1 MVDDG
6 SPQRESRTAAP
17 QGPAARRTGSRP
29 EDGVGEQS
37 ERDPHLGGLG
47 TTGESPTIALPASKH
62 SHLNP
67 SRPWWMETYH
77 RSNFAYALRV
87 LEPLGLLAALAG
99 LVLAGAL
106 LYVQLKQQR
115 FIAYLRLQNIAL
127 ETSISN
133 TPLADSSA
141 TSILSPEQE
150 SPTPS
155 NRPRTG
161 VRQALERAIRLG
173 INTRGMDLRGALL
186 TRADLENANLGD
198 VILVDAILGGATL
211 TGVTLEGA
219 DLTNA
224 HLTNAHLTFANLRG
238 ATLTDANLGG
248 ATLTGANL
256 DGTILAGANVSGVN
270 MLNVHGLTQAQ
281 LDSACGNRSPTDL
294 PAGLTWQS
302 GSCTNIP

>member
-6 SPQRESRTAAP
+6 PPQRESRTAAP
-17 QGPAARRTGSRP
+17 LGPAARRTGSRP

-67 SRPWWMETYH
+67 SRPRWVETYH

-87 LEPLGLLAALAG
+87 LEPLGLLVALAG
-99 LVLAGAL
+99 LVLTGAML
-106 LYVQLKQQR
+106 SFEFKKKQQ
-115 FIAYLRLQNIAL
+115 FIASLGLQNIA
-127 ETSISN
+127 
-133 TPLADSSA
+133 
-141 TSILSPEQE
+141 
-150 SPTPS
+150 
-155 NRPRTG
+155 RTE

-173 INTRGMDLRGALL
+173 IDTRGMDLSGAFL

-224 HLTNAHLTFANLRG
+224 HLTNANLTFANLRG

-256 DGTILAGANVSGVN
+256 DGTMLAGANVSGVN